1 MKLFGEFRDINGE
14 LCSVEINTPHDPFT
28 NDSKFRIQATGK
40 ANVMGDQFRRKKR
53 GYPVALDS
61 STDSSVGDSSVAD
74 SSTDA
79 WTGDTPDVWIG
90 EDGIWFAGDPFTTE
104 CEMED
109 TFEHIIKHTGKL
121 RLVVSKYVGDLV
133 FATDAR
139 QNKIVVKRGD
149 KTLFSGYIT
158 MNVYEQPYNTMADQ
172 FEIECIDKLA
182 TLNQYNYRG
191 TTPETYLNKAANAT
205 TVSFLDVLKDSL
217 DGLDGDVWYDST
229 KSIDGSTYADTLEKI
244 GVGEQIF
251 FGEDFDE
258 MLDKEEALRQV
269 LQYMNLHIVQ
279 EGEDFYLYDWM
290 SMKRKAEPEWVEIR
304 NDNTDASVS
313 PRRRPEEEPSDSS
326 FVSDDTFYNAV
337 VLKGDMHMSNDTTIN
352 IGDVYSQ
359 IQVNCELEEAEDLL
373 TDFFDD
379 DNMYSNFSNMEKYV
393 TEYIS
398 EGEGSDARN
407 CFLNMI
413 KGESDTY
420 DSGSMTDWYMQVMQN
435 KNWIMNP
442 DKPIYPNFIQLGAY
456 DETLGKQQY
465 IIPDH
470 LAKQSCRAAL
480 LKWGN
485 IKRKA
490 SELENAD
497 PVSQIKMTNY
507 LYISINGNEMN
518 DEATA
523 RPSDAD
529 IAANEPIVV
538 YNGNVVS
545 GSFSPA
551 DDETT
556 NYIVFDG
563 KVVLQ
568 PIQYESLTMP
578 FLGNSILPL
587 TVPSKN
593 NDDGR
598 FYARKWYK
606 YLTPK
611 DEEPSIVG
619 WTDPNCAG
627 YRFTDFYSNEKK
639 IAGRGLMPPA
649 EDNSLP
655 TRTIDK
661 HEDPFKY
668 SYSSVGDSTDH
679 IFKIPLL
686 ECELRIGD
694 KKAVEYNIDADGHSD
709 FMWCRDGEEP
719 DLIIAGK
726 DTGRKATTFTIGI
739 NPKIGDIIIGTE
751 FDIQNTISF
760 KQNIDAS
767 GTAIP
772 IKRDDALTGN
782 VSFKILGPCPTM
794 WNQIIRIHPTF
805 WRHTDWKED
814 YLSVLANTANIII
827 KEFSCKIYSDNALN
841 TDNADNDLM
850 YVAQETDYNFNTKNE
865 IDFSIVTQV
874 DSKTAKEKGI
884 KAGVY
889 TNGAVDMTTNKP
901 LTYLYTK
908 KYGMTVKRK
917 AEEHYA
923 YDYCEEWRKPA
934 VVMTTTLKDDKNV
947 DFKYLYYSKPLN
959 KKFMV
964 QAIGRNVKKA
974 SATLRLKEITS

>member
-1 MKLFGEFRDINGE
+1 MKIFGEFRDINGE
-14 LCSVEINTPHDPFT
+14 LCSVEINTKHNPFT
-28 NDSKFRIQATGK
+28 KDSNFGLKAIKK
-40 ANVMGDQFRRKKR
+40 ANQLSASYQRAVRA
-53 GYPVALDS
+53 YEPEPLDT
-61 STDSSVGDSSVAD
+61 STDSSTSAEDRDPTV
-74 SSTDA
+74 
-79 WTGDTPDVWIG
+79 DVWIG
-90 EDGIWFAGDPFTTE
+90 EDGIWFAGDPFTIE

-109 TFEHIIKHTGKL
+109 TFEHIIKHTARLK
-121 RLVVSKYVGDLV
+121 LVVSKYIGEIV

-139 QNKIVVKRGD
+139 QNKIVVKRGG

-172 FEIECIDKLA
+172 FEIECIDKLS
-182 TLNQYNYRG
+182 TLNQYNYKN
-191 TTPETYLNKAANAT
+191 TNPDSYLNKAANST
-205 TVSFLDVLKDSL
+205 TISFLDVIRDAL

-229 KSIDGSTYADTLEKI
+229 KSIDGSTYNDTLEKI
-244 GVGEQIF
+244 GVGEQVF

-279 EGEDFYLYDWM
+279 QGDDFFLFDWM
-290 SMKRKAEPEWVEIR
+290 TMRGKVKPSWTEIR
-304 NDNTDASVS
+304 NGVPDSSYVEPAWTSENTQDSS
-313 PRRRPEEEPSDSS
+313 IHSDSS
-326 FVSDDTFYNAV
+326 TKTDEEFFNAV
-337 VLKGDMHMSNDTTIN
+337 VLEGDMHMSNDTTLN

-359 IQVNCELEEAEDLL
+359 IQVNCELEDAEDLL
-373 TDFFDD
+373 TDFFEDD
-379 DNMYSNFSNMEKYV
+379 DMYSNFSNMQKYV

-398 EGEGSDARN
+398 EGEGESARN
-407 CFLNMI
+407 CFINMI
-413 KGESDTY
+413 NGESDTY
-420 DSGSMTDWYMQVMQN
+420 DSGSMTDWYLQVMQN

-442 DKPIYPNFIQLGAY
+442 NKLIYPSWTQLGAY
-456 DETLGKQQY
+456 DETKGQQQH
-465 IIPDH
+465 IVPDH
-470 LAKQSCRAAL
+470 LAHYSCRAAL

-497 PVSQIKMTNY
+497 PVAQVKMTNY
-507 LYISINGNEMN
+507 MYISIGGNEMN
-518 DEATA
+518 EETTA

-563 KVVLQ
+563 KVLLQ
-568 PIQYESLTMP
+568 PIQYESSTMPVP
-578 FLGNSILPL
+578 FLGTGSRLPL

-619 WTDPNCAG
+619 WTDPNYAG
-627 YRFTDFYSNEKK
+627 YRFCNDPYKK

-649 EDNSLP
+649 EDHSLP

-726 DTGRKATTFTIGI
+726 DTGRKATTFTLGI

-751 FDIQNTISF
+751 FDMQNTISF

-772 IKRDDALTGN
+772 IKRTDALTGN

-814 YLSVLANTANIII
+814 YLSVLANTENLII
-827 KEFSCKIYSDNALN
+827 KEFSCKIYSDNALETSN
-841 TDNADNDLM
+841 QDNDLM
-850 YVAQETDYNFNTKNE
+850 YVAEETDYNFNTKNE
-865 IDFSIVTQV
+865 IDFSIVTQL

-889 TNGAVDMTTNKP
+889 TNGAVDLTTNTP
-901 LTYLYTK
+901 LRYLYTK
-908 KYGMTVKRK
+908 KYGTSVKRK

-934 VVMTTTLKDDKNV
+934 VVMTTTLKDDDKIDFRNV
-947 DFKYLYYSKPLN
+947 YYSRPLN

-964 QAIGRNVKKA
+964 QSVDRNVKKA
-974 SATLRLKEITS
+974 SATLQLKEITS